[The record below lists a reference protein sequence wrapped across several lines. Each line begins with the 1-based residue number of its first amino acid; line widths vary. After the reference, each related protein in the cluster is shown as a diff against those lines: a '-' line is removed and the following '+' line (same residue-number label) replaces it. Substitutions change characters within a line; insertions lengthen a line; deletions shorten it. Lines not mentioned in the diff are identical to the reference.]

1 MALLL
6 FEPETTK
13 LTEYEL
19 KVVPIVVNILK
30 SRLGRENAITNK
42 HLVNKMNALGFSS
55 MTPERV
61 RKLINH
67 IRMYDLLDCLVAS
80 SKGYYIS
87 NDEKEM
93 SDYIDSWEAEK
104 RPSVRLDLLLKLN
117 LQDLKKDNNNNDE

>member
-30 SRLGRENAITNK
+30 SRLGRENAITNNN
-42 HLVNKMNALGFSS
+42 LVTRMSKLGFSS
-55 MTPERV
+55 MTPERM

-67 IRMYDLLDCLVAS
+67 IRLYDLLDCLVAS

-87 NDEKEM
+87 NDEKEI
-93 SDYIDSWEAEK
+93 SDYIGSLRGREEAIRAVRLALEAQLGRLEK
-104 RPSVRLDLLLKLN
+104 RQL
-117 LQDLKKDNNNNDE
+117 E

>member
-1 MALLL
+1 MALLR

-19 KVVPIVVNILK
+19 KLVPIVVNILK

-42 HLVNKMNALGFSS
+42 NLVNRMSKLGFSS
-55 MTPERV
+55 ITPERM

-67 IRMYDLLDCLVAS
+67 IRIYDLLDCLVAS

-87 NDEKEM
+87 NDEKEI
-93 SDYIDSWEAEK
+93 SDYIDSLRGREEAI
-104 RPSVRLDLLLKLN
+104 RAVRLALEAQLSRLEKEQL
-117 LQDLKKDNNNNDE
+117 E

>member
-1 MALLL
+1 MALLR

-19 KVVPIVVNILK
+19 KLVPIVVNILK

-42 HLVNKMNALGFSS
+42 HLVNRMNALGFSS
-55 MTPERV
+55 ITPERV

-67 IRMYDLLDCLVAS
+67 IRIYDLLDCLVAS

-87 NDEKEM
+87 NDEKEI
-93 SDYIDSWEAEK
+93 SDYIDSLRGREEAI
-104 RPSVRLDLLLKLN
+104 RAVRFALEAQLGRLEEGQL
-117 LQDLKKDNNNNDE
+117 E